1 MKSKKLAALGLTAV
15 LSLGLLTACSG
26 GSDDTNE
33 TPAGS
38 TPPVTE
44 SGAPAAD
51 SPANWTSVADLEGAK
66 IAVQEGTTGNDVASA
81 IPDAEVS
88 AFKAVAQCGMEL
100 INGRVDCVIVDTH
113 PAQSLV
119 DANPDKLM
127 VLDFPASEE
136 TETYAIATQK
146 NDTGAALAEEFNT
159 AMATLQENG
168 TFDALVDKY
177 ISKNEDA
184 QLPELKTVENPKGA
198 LVMGTNCEFEPFEYV
213 GDDGETLTGARDV
226 AARYDADPA
235 ARRLF
240 DVYGEEL
247 AQFAGPVLTRF
258 NADVLVLGGNI
269 SRAYPLFEPALE
281 RRFAADGIRVAVRTS
296 ALLDHAAM
304 IGAASLFL

>member
-198 LVMGTNCEFEPFEYV
+198 LVMGTNCEFEPFEYLDENGDPTGFDV
-213 GDDGETLTGARDV
+213 GFAQYLCAEMGYTLTIENMD
-226 AARYDADPA
+226 
-235 ARRLF
+235 
-240 DVYGEEL
+240 
-247 AQFAGPVLTRF
+247 
-258 NADVLVLGGNI
+258 
-269 SRAYPLFEPALE
+269 FEP
-281 RRFAADGIRVAVRTS
+281 
-296 ALLDHAAM
+296 
-304 IGAASLFL
+304 

>member
-127 VLDFPASEE
+127 VLDFPASRGDGDLRHRHPEE
-136 TETYAIATQK
+136 RHGRRPGRGVQHRH
-146 NDTGAALAEEFNT
+146 GH
-159 AMATLQENG
+159 
-168 TFDALVDKY
+168 
-177 ISKNEDA
+177 
-184 QLPELKTVENPKGA
+184 PP
-198 LVMGTNCEFEPFEYV
+198 
-213 GDDGETLTGARDV
+213 GERHL
-226 AARYDADPA
+226 
-235 ARRLF
+235 
-240 DVYGEEL
+240 
-247 AQFAGPVLTRF
+247 
-258 NADVLVLGGNI
+258 
-269 SRAYPLFEPALE
+269 
-281 RRFAADGIRVAVRTS
+281 
-296 ALLDHAAM
+296 
-304 IGAASLFL
+304 

>member
-198 LVMGTNCEFEPFEYV
+198 LVMGTNCEFEPFEYLDENGDPTGFDV
-213 GDDGETLTGARDV
+213 GFAQYLCAEMGYTLTIENTDFDALIPALQSGRIDFIAAGLTRDEEREKNANFTDGYYEAIQSIVV
-226 AARYDADPA
+226 AKPA
-235 ARRLF
+235 A
-240 DVYGEEL
+240 
-247 AQFAGPVLTRF
+247 
-258 NADVLVLGGNI
+258 
-269 SRAYPLFEPALE
+269 
-281 RRFAADGIRVAVRTS
+281 
-296 ALLDHAAM
+296 
-304 IGAASLFL
+304 

>member
-1 MKSKKLAALGLTAV
+1 MKSKKLATLGLTAV

-113 PAQSLV
+113 PAV
-119 DANPDKLM
+119 P
-127 VLDFPASEE
+127 
-136 TETYAIATQK
+136 
-146 NDTGAALAEEFNT
+146 G
-159 AMATLQENG
+159 
-168 TFDALVDKY
+168 
-177 ISKNEDA
+177 
-184 QLPELKTVENPKGA
+184 
-198 LVMGTNCEFEPFEYV
+198 
-213 GDDGETLTGARDV
+213 
-226 AARYDADPA
+226 
-235 ARRLF
+235 RR
-240 DVYGEEL
+240 
-247 AQFAGPVLTRF
+247 
-258 NADVLVLGGNI
+258 
-269 SRAYPLFEPALE
+269 
-281 RRFAADGIRVAVRTS
+281 
-296 ALLDHAAM
+296 
-304 IGAASLFL
+304 